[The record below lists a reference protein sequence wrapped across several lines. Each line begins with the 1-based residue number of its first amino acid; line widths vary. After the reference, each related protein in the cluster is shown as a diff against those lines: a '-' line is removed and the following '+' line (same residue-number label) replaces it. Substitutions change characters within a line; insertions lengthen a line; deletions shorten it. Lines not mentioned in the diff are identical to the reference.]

1 MPRIGLGLAGLAF
14 AGLTGCQSLRDFG
27 HDSHAVRQ
35 AEVCGISSVIQSI
48 PEPGPVSESVSEPE
62 NGPAGTARRWGR
74 AGKSAA
80 VAVPVEPTPLADGD
94 PSRFAVK
101 PPDGTEQGFEKNPTL
116 DVPKA
121 LPAVTVSP
129 MSGPYRRITETD
141 VRLLATTASRP
152 AHRLELES
160 VIPASYS
167 TPSKPRGDCGSVAVD
182 RFLRE
187 ARDLA
192 TRGERI
198 KAAGEAATTFFQLA
212 EAEGQAELL
221 RAGIEAFDKTR
232 AEAGKTRVNPQT
244 GQRFTPPAETLAML
258 DRQRGDLLKNA
269 QALAFACDH
278 FNIDL
283 KRQAGLVGHTTDRLY
298 PSGEF
303 GIDPTPIDAEAEV
316 RTAMANRPDLQ
327 MLRLAYYELN
337 ADTLPTVREQ
347 LRQTIGLMAT
357 PRILPGVAARHPVM
371 KSVLAHFGKS
381 PDFDPILVQELAV
394 RKAQLHDLICEKER
408 EAADQVRKA
417 AAWQN
422 AAINLV
428 GMAKWKADSLKR
440 QLDGMKQ
447 NREATQLEWYKA
459 RAEVISAVMSWHQAR
474 VKLAMAK
481 GD

>member
-1 MPRIGLGLAGLAF
+1 MPRIGLGLAGLAL

-27 HDSHAVRQ
+27 HDTHAVRP
-35 AEVCGISSVIQSI
+35 ADSCAISSVVQSL
-48 PEPGPVSESVSEPE
+48 PEPGLVSCVETSRV
-62 NGPAGTARRWGR
+62 GPGRRWGR
-74 AGKSAA
+74 AGKSSGL
-80 VAVPVEPTPLADGD
+80 AVPEEMAPLVDGD

-101 PPDGTEQGFEKNPTL
+101 PPEGTETGFEKNPTL

-121 LPAVTVSP
+121 VPAVAVTSQ
-129 MSGPYRRITETD
+129 SGPYRRITESD
-141 VRLLATTASRP
+141 VRLLATAASRP

-167 TPSKPRGDCGSVAVD
+167 TSSNRNGDTGSLAVD

-232 AEAGKTRVNPQT
+232 TEAGKTRVHPQT
-244 GQRFTPPAETLAML
+244 GQRYTPPAESLAML
-258 DRQRGDLLKNA
+258 DRQRADLLKNA
-269 QALAFACDH
+269 QTLAFACDH

-283 KRQAGLVGHTTDRLY
+283 KRQAGLVGNTTDRLY

-303 GIDPTPIDAEAEV
+303 GIDATPIDAEAEV
-316 RTAMANRPDLQ
+316 QTAIAQRPDLQ

-337 ADTLPTVREQ
+337 AETLPAIREQ
-347 LRQTIGLMAT
+347 LRQTIGLMAP
-357 PRILPGVAARHPVM
+357 PRILPGIAARHPAV

-381 PDFDPILVQELAV
+381 PDLDPLLVHELAV

-422 AAINLV
+422 AAFHVV
-428 GMAKWKADSLKR
+428 GMAKWKADSLKQ

-447 NREATQLEWYKA
+447 NKEATLLEWYKA